1 MYMTFWTTKTMEHS
15 KESQAGVSLMLAV
28 LVLAAITAI
37 AFSLATIVFIEIK
50 SSGDASRTEPA
61 LYATLGV
68 TEEALFQYKRFYTP
82 TAKGDF
88 DTAACEGPT
97 GSNPCLLNGVTLTLP
112 GTQPLDFDNSPRV
125 EFVGAGTNRTIPL
138 YTQGDDDGDDWNKV
152 YDRVGI
158 EVLPNASSSSI
169 SAYFV
174 LTNEDGTTSNTA
186 PVSVSPGS
194 LYEYQGFISTGQYEL
209 ILSNPSSVQDLS
221 VKISTVRVGNAQP
234 DGLPF
239 VGEQVFRIFADYLGL
254 TRTYQVKIPLLGTGG
269 GDGNT
274 VNYAASANGG
284 VASASSTYSSSYPES
299 SAINGDRTGSVWG
312 GGTGGWND
320 SNGSLPNWL
329 QVNFSGTQNISEIN
343 VYTLANAYPTTPDA
357 TTPADS
363 YGIMDFQM
371 QYWNGSSW
379 VTVSGGNITGNTLA
393 WRQVTFPTIST
404 DRIRVYVTAHRA
416 GYSRIVEVEAY

>member
-1 MYMTFWTTKTMEHS
+1 MIFSTTKKIDNS
-15 KESQAGVSLMLAV
+15 KHRQEGVSLMLAV

-68 TEEALFQYKRFYTP
+68 TEEALFQYKRFFTP
-82 TAKGDF
+82 AKGDF
-88 DTAACEGPT
+88 DTASCEGPS
-97 GSNPCLLNGVTLTLP
+97 GSNTCLLNGVTLSLP

-125 EFVGAGTNRTIPL
+125 EFVGAGTNKTVPL

-152 YDRVGI
+152 YERVGV
-158 EVLPNASSSSI
+158 EVLPNASSASI

-186 PVSVSPGS
+186 PVSVSPGTK
-194 LYEYQGFISTGQYEL
+194 YEYQGFVSTGQYEL

-254 TRTYQVKIPLLGTGG
+254 TRTYQVKIPLFGSSGNG
-269 GDGNT
+269 GNT
-274 VNYAASANGG
+274 VNYAASANGA
-284 VASASSTYSSSYPES
+284 VASASSTYSPSYPES
-299 SAINGDRTGSVWG
+299 SAVNGERNGSGWG
-312 GGTGGWND
+312 AGTGGWND
-320 SNGSLPNWL
+320 AGSVPSWF
-329 QVNFSGTQNISEIN
+329 QVNFSGSKNITEID
-343 VYTLANAYPTTPDA
+343 VYTLADGYPTTPDA
-357 TTPADS
+357 TTTANA
-363 YGIMDFQM
+363 YGIMNFQI
-371 QYWNGSSW
+371 QYWNGSTW
-379 VTVSGGNITGNTLA
+379 TTVPGGDITSNTLA
-393 WRQVTFPTIST
+393 WRKVTFPTIST
-404 DRIRVYVTAHRA
+404 DRIRVYVLANRG